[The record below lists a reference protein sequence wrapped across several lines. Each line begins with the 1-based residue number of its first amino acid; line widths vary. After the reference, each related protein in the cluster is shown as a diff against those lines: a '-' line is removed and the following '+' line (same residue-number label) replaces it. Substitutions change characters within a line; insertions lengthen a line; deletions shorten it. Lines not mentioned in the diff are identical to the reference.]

1 MSFIKLENIC
11 KKFGSGENEVIA
23 LNNINLE
30 IKKGELIAIT
40 GKSGCG
46 KSTLLNILG
55 GLCNPTSGEY
65 LFNNDNISKY
75 SQNKLAKFRNDNI
88 GFVVQNFALI
98 NDMTVFDNVM
108 LPLKYTYKRI
118 PNKKEVVESLLVKL
132 GIENKAKMTPSKLS
146 GGQCQRVS
154 IARAL
159 ACNPEVLLAD
169 EPTGSLDEE
178 TGKNILNI
186 FKELNKS
193 GMTVIMVTHD
203 LDIASLCSR
212 KIEMKDGEII

>member
-23 LNNINLE
+23 LNKINLE
-30 IKKGELIAIT
+30 VKKGELLAIT

-75 SQNKLAKFRNDNI
+75 SQNKWAKFRNDNI

>member
-23 LNNINLE
+23 LNKINLE
-30 IKKGELIAIT
+30 VKKGELLAIT

>member
-1 MSFIKLENIC
+1 MGFIKLKDIQ
-11 KKFGSGENEVIA
+11 KKFGFGENEVIA
-23 LNNINLE
+23 LNKINLE
-30 IKKGELIAIT
+30 VEKGELLAIT

-132 GIENKAKMTPSKLS
+132 GIENKAKMMPSKLS

-212 KIEMKDGEII
+212 KIEMKDGKII